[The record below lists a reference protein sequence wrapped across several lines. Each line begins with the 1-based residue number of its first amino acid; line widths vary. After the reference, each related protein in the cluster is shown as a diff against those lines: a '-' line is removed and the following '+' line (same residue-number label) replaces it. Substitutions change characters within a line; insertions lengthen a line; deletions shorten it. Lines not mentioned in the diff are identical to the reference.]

1 MASRSRDERQAQILW
16 AQRLTGA
23 GGEVVVSL
31 DDPRAR
37 DAWLSGAK
45 GAALARARG
54 EGLPVLPGFVVT
66 TTATARLPAAG
77 GLPPG
82 DDAPIHAAWSL
93 LSAGGARPLVVR
105 SSSTAEDTDESSMA
119 GLFESVVDVRG
130 WDAFVAAVRRVVAS
144 REGAALASASVSALQ
159 PLAVLVQPM
168 LEAPVGGVMFGVEP
182 ASGRE
187 DRVVVDATVLGPVA
201 LVSGRATP
209 TRYELDPA
217 GTVVARHVGRDGAV
231 LDGRTLR
238 ALHGLARRV
247 AALFGGPQDVE
258 WAIDGGG
265 LVLLQSRPVTTALA
279 GVPVGPVF
287 GPGPVVET
295 FPDPV
300 STLEEDLWVV
310 PLRDAMREALLL
322 AGSSADELRGVELL
336 VVAGGRVAVNLDVVG
351 DGARSGRGRR
361 ARGPRGRVRAAR
373 GAWSIG
379 RLRSSLPGLAE
390 DLVARVDRSLLAVPS
405 LDELSDRQLLSVIDR
420 GRRGLLSV
428 HAHEILV
435 GQLVNPAAAHLTA
448 ASAALRV
455 LAHARQN
462 GVPEERIPVLFPI
475 VLTLVPPRVGPAP
488 RLPRGVELPA
498 WSPPAESEPAAVVR
512 EALRLRARWLQE
524 LTGRAVWALGV
535 RLHTRGILAEPGAVR
550 ALSLHVLQQ
559 ACVHPWVPPAP
570 VEVRPVRIEP
580 LPSRFRLSDKG
591 AVLAVEAPDRIGGT
605 GAGGGRGTGTVHH
618 DPVGLP
624 EGAVLVVPLL
634 DPSLAR
640 QLPRLGG
647 LVAET
652 GSALSHLAI
661 LARESGVPTVV
672 GVADARRRFP
682 EGAVV
687 TVDGTAGTVV
697 LERAPAPPAAEG

>member
-1 MASRSRDERQAQILW
+1 
-16 AQRLTGA
+16 
-23 GGEVVVSL
+23 VSL

-37 DAWLSGAK
+37 DAWLTGAK

-54 EGLPVLPGFVVT
+54 DGLPVLPGFVVT
-66 TTATARLPAAG
+66 TTATARLPLDG
-77 GLPPG
+77 HLPAR
-82 DDAPIHAAWSL
+82 DEHPIRAAWSL

-105 SSSTAEDTDESSMA
+105 SSSTAEDSDESSMA
-119 GLFESVVDVRG
+119 GLFESVLDVRG
-130 WDAFVAAVRRVVAS
+130 WDGFVAAVRRVVAS
-144 REGAALASASVSALQ
+144 REGAARASASVSALQ

-168 LEAPVGGVMFGVEP
+168 LVAAGGSGPVGGVMFGVEP

-187 DRVVVDATVLGPVA
+187 DRVVVDATVLGPAA

-217 GTVVARHVGRDGAV
+217 GALVARHAGRDGAD
-231 LDGRTLR
+231 LDPRTLR
-238 ALHGLARRV
+238 ALHGLARQV
-247 AALFGGPQDVE
+247 ARLFGGPQDVE
-258 WAIDGGG
+258 WAIADDG

-322 AGSSADELRGVELL
+322 AGTSEHELRGVEL
-336 VVAGGRVAVNLDVVG
+336 VVVTGGRVAVNLDVVG
-351 DGARSGRGRR
+351 ETSRRGRSR
-361 ARGPRGRVRAAR
+361 RGGGPGRRLRAAR
-373 GAWSIG
+373 GAWAIG
-379 RLRSSLPGLAE
+379 RLRSSLPTLAE
-390 DLVARVDRSLLAVPS
+390 DLVARVDRSLLAVPA
-405 LDELSDRQLLSVIDR
+405 LDDLSDRQLLSVIDR
-420 GRRGLLSV
+420 GRRGLVSV

-435 GQLVNPAAAHLTA
+435 GQLVHPAAAHLTA

-455 LAHARQN
+455 LAHARRT
-462 GVPEERIPVLFPI
+462 GVPEERIAVLFPI
-475 VLTLVPPRVGPAP
+475 VLSLAPPRVGPAP
-488 RLPRGVELPA
+488 RLPRDLDLPP
-498 WSPPAESEPAAVVR
+498 WSPPETSEPAAIAR

-524 LTGRAVWALGV
+524 LTGRAAWALGV
-535 RLHTRGILAEPGAVR
+535 RLHTRGVLAEPAAVR
-550 ALSLHVLQQ
+550 ALSLEALQR
-559 ACVHPWVPPAP
+559 ASVHPAVPPAP
-570 VEVRPVRIEP
+570 VEGRAVRIEP
-580 LPSRFRLSDKG
+580 LPARFRLSDKG
-591 AVLAVEAPDRIGGT
+591 AVLPVEAPDGAGGT
-605 GAGGGRGTGTVHH
+605 GAGGGRGTGPVRH
-618 DPVGLP
+618 DPVDLP
-624 EGAVLVVPLL
+624 PGAVLVVALL

-640 QLPRLGG
+640 HLPGLAG

-682 EGAVV
+682 EGALV
-687 TVDGTAGTVV
+687 TVDGTTGAVV
-697 LERAPAPPAAEG
+697 VERAPAPVPVRG